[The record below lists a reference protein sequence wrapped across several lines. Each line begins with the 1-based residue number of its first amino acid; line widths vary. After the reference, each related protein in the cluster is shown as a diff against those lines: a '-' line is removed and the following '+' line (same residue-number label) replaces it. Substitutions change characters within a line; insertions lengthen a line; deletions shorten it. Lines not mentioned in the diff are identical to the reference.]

1 MTDSNAPIDIEGTS
15 YSYKESQRPLL
26 EKLSDRVREMREAG
40 KLTPEFLGHIR
51 MYFRIKSIYHSNAI
65 EGNALDIGETK
76 LVVEQGLTLTGK
88 PLKDQVEAKNLSE
101 ALGFLEEL
109 IGDSSK
115 PLTETDVRTLHQ
127 LVLQGIDDD
136 NAGKYRT
143 IPVQISG
150 SDYSPPAPES
160 VSAEMEEFG
169 AWLASVSVAND
180 NYGLSEAILYAAAA
194 HTWFVSIHPF
204 IDGNGRVARLIMNL
218 VLMRYAFP
226 IAIVTKE
233 DRMRYYDALEE
244 SQASD
249 LSPFISL
256 VVECIEE
263 ILEEY
268 EEAAKEQIKHQEW
281 IAAIGAKYSQ
291 EDKARIK
298 NEHEVWKSAME
309 LLRGYFRQTGELLNE
324 SIFGGRIYFRDFD
337 MLDFEK
343 YWRLSEG
350 KSAKRTWFFRAD
362 FLIKGKSAR
371 YLFFFG
377 SASWKIRS
385 EHEVAVTLHLS
396 REEPSNSFYYER
408 LDNITAPNVPSIV
421 EIGYLPEK
429 EQFVSIGK
437 TERAKAK
444 LDKVEKIGN
453 DFFKQVLNLHF
464 QQ

>member
-1 MTDSNAPIDIEGTS
+1 MTNSNALIDIERAP

-26 EKLSDRVREMREAG
+26 EKLADRVQEMRKAG
-40 KLTPEFLGHIR
+40 KLTDEFSGPIR

-65 EGNALDIGETK
+65 EGNTLNIGETK
-76 LVVEQGLTLTGK
+76 RVVEQGLTMTGK
-88 PLKDQVEAKNLSE
+88 PPKDQTEAKNLNK
-101 ALGFLEEL
+101 AWDFLDKL

-115 PLTETDVRTLHQ
+115 PCTEADVRALHQ
-127 LVLQGIDDD
+127 LLLRGIDDD
-136 NAGKYRT
+136 NAGKYRAV
-143 IPVQISG
+143 PVQISG
-150 SDYSPPAPES
+150 SASPPPPAPES
-160 VSAEMEEFG
+160 VPAQMQEFG
-169 AWLASVSVAND
+169 SWLADVSVANG
-180 NYGLSEAILYAAAA
+180 NYGLSDAILHAAAA
-194 HTWFVSIHPF
+194 HAWFVYIHPF

-226 IAIVTKE
+226 KEIDVAKE
-233 DRMRYYDALEE
+233 DKMRYYDALEE

-263 ILEEY
+263 SLEEC
-268 EEAAKEQIKHQEW
+268 EEAAEEKIKHQEW
-281 IAAIGAKYSQ
+281 IDTLGAKYSQ
-291 EDKARIK
+291 GDMDRIK

-343 YWRLSEG
+343 YWRLSER
-350 KSAKRTWFFRAD
+350 KSAKRTWFFRVD
-362 FLIKGKSAR
+362 FHIGDKSAR

-377 SASWKIRS
+377 FASRKIQR

-396 REEPSNSFYYER
+396 REEPSNSFYYEK
-408 LDNITAPNVPSIV
+408 LDDSTAPNVPNIV

-437 TERAKAK
+437 TGRAN
-444 LDKVEKIGN
+444 LDKVEKIGK
-453 DFFKQVLNLHF
+453 DFFEQVRVLHF
-464 QQ
+464 R

>member
-1 MTDSNAPIDIEGTS
+1 
-15 YSYKESQRPLL
+15 
-26 EKLSDRVREMREAG
+26 MRKAG
-40 KLTPEFLGHIR
+40 KLTDEALRHVR
-51 MYFRIKSIYHSNAI
+51 RHFRIKSIYHSNAI
-65 EGNALDIGETK
+65 EGNTLDIGETRQ
-76 LVVEQGLTLTGK
+76 VVEQGLTLTGK
-88 PLKDQVEAKNLSE
+88 PLKDQAEAKNLGE
-101 ALGFLEEL
+101 ALDFLEDL
-109 IGDSSK
+109 IGDSSNK

-136 NAGKYRT
+136 NAGKYRAV
-143 IPVQISG
+143 PVEISG

-160 VSAEMEEFG
+160 VPAEMEEFG

-263 ILEEY
+263 ILEPY
-268 EEAAKEQIKHQEW
+268 EEAAKEQKARQEW

-291 EDKARIK
+291 ADKARIK
-298 NEHEVWKSAME
+298 NEYEVWKSAME
-309 LLRGYFRQTGELLNE
+309 LLRGYFRQTVELLNE

-343 YWRLSEG
+343 YWSLSER

-362 FLIKGKSAR
+362 FRIGDKSAR

-377 SASWKIRS
+377 SASWKIQR

-408 LDNITAPNVPSIV
+408 LDNITALNVPNIV

-437 TERAKAK
+437 TGSSN
-444 LDKVEKIGN
+444 LDKIEKIGK
-453 DFFKQVLNLHF
+453 DFFDQVLKRHF

>member
-1 MTDSNAPIDIEGTS
+1 MTDSNASIDIRDTS
-15 YSYKESQRPLL
+15 YSYKESQQPLL
-26 EKLSDRVREMREAG
+26 EKLSGRVQEMRKAG
-40 KLTPEFLGHIR
+40 KLTAETLRHIR
-51 MYFRIKSIYHSNAI
+51 GYFRIKSIYHSNAI

-88 PLKDQVEAKNLSE
+88 PLKDQAEAKNLSE
-101 ALGFLEEL
+101 ALVFLEEL
-109 IGDSSK
+109 IDDSSK

-127 LVLQGIDDD
+127 LVLRGIDDN
-136 NAGKYRT
+136 NAGKYRAV
-143 IPVQISG
+143 PVQISG
-150 SDYSPPAPES
+150 SDYPPPAPES
-160 VSAEMEEFG
+160 VPAQMQEFG
-169 AWLASVSVAND
+169 AWLADVSVAND
-180 NYGLSEAILYAAAA
+180 NYGLSDAILYAAAA

-263 ILEEY
+263 SLEPY
-268 EEAAKEQIKHQEW
+268 EEAAKEQKELQEW
-281 IAAIGAKYSQ
+281 IAAIGARYSQ
-291 EDKARIK
+291 RDMARNK
-298 NEHEVWKSAME
+298 NEYEVWKSAME
-309 LLRGYFRQTGELLNE
+309 LLRGYFRQTGELLDE
-324 SIFGGRIYFRDFD
+324 TPGVSIYLRDFD

-343 YWRLSEG
+343 YLRLKER
-350 KSAKRTWFFRAD
+350 KSAKRTWFFRVD
-362 FLIKGKSAR
+362 FRIGDKSAR

-377 SASWKIRS
+377 FASWKIRS
-385 EHEVAVTLHLS
+385 ETEVAVTLHLS

-408 LDNITAPNVPSIV
+408 LDDIDAPNVPSIV

-437 TERAKAK
+437 TGSAKS
-444 LDKVEKIGN
+444 DKVEKLGKA
-453 DFFKQVLNLHF
+453 FFDQVLKLHF

>member
-1 MTDSNAPIDIEGTS
+1 MTDSNVSIDIKDTS
-15 YSYKESQRPLL
+15 YSYKESQQPLL
-26 EKLSDRVREMREAG
+26 EKLSDRVQEMRKAG
-40 KLTPEFLGHIR
+40 KLTDEFLGHIR
-51 MYFRIKSIYHSNAI
+51 GYFRIKSIYHSNAI
-65 EGNALDIGETK
+65 EGNTLDIGETRQ
-76 LVVEQGLTLTGK
+76 VVEQGLTLTGK
-88 PLKDQVEAKNLSE
+88 PLKDQAEAKNLGE
-101 ALGFLEEL
+101 ALDFLEDL
-109 IGDSSK
+109 IGDSSNK

-136 NAGKYRT
+136 NAGKYRAV
-143 IPVQISG
+143 PVEISG

-160 VSAEMEEFG
+160 VPSEMEEFG

-180 NYGLSEAILYAAAA
+180 NYGLSDAILYAAAA

-204 IDGNGRVARLIMNL
+204 IDGNGRVARLLMNL

-226 IAIVTKE
+226 IAIITKE

-263 ILEEY
+263 ILEPY
-268 EEAAKEQIKHQEW
+268 EEAAKEQKERQEW
-281 IAAIGAKYSQ
+281 IAAVSAKYSG
-291 EDKARIK
+291 DMARIK
-298 NEHEVWKSAME
+298 NEYEVWKSAME
-309 LLRGYFRQTGELLNE
+309 LLRGYFRQMAELLNE

-343 YWRLSEG
+343 YWSLSER

-385 EHEVAVTLHLS
+385 ENEITVTLHLS
-396 REEPSNSFYYER
+396 REEPSDSFHYER
-408 LDNITAPNVPSIV
+408 LDNITAPNVPNIV

-437 TERAKAK
+437 TGSSN
-444 LDKVEKIGN
+444 LDKIEKIGK
-453 DFFKQVLNLHF
+453 DFFDQVLKRHF